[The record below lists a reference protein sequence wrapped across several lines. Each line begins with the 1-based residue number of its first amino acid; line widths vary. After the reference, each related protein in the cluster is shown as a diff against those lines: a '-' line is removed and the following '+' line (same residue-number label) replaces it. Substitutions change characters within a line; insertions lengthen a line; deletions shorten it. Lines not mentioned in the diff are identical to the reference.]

1 MALKVDD
8 MTGVERPRRRRAVAV
23 LAVIVPIVVLAG
35 AAAWF
40 VRAYIMPPM
49 VAISEPL
56 AVSSVESALA
66 RTEPQPRPAP
76 ANETTG
82 ASFSPTA
89 ANSPLPAVRY
99 STNSAEVWASVPL
112 PGPPRQIQ
120 SFAAAPAS
128 AVAPSDPVTAAVPLP
143 PRKPRISTAEFDLPA
158 VPLPRPRPLSSN

>member
-1 MALKVDD
+1 
-8 MTGVERPRRRRAVAV
+8 MTGVERPRRRRVVAV

-40 VRAYIMPPM
+40 IRAYIMPPM

-56 AVSSVESALA
+56 VVSSVEAALA

-82 ASFSPTA
+82 ASFTPA
-89 ANSPLPAVRY
+89 AGNSPVPAVRY

-112 PGPPRQIQ
+112 PGPPRQLQ
-120 SFAAAPAS
+120 SFSATPVVAA
-128 AVAPSDPVTAAVPLP
+128 SDPATGPVPLP

-158 VPLPRPRPLSSN
+158 VPLPRPRPFSSN